1 MKEINFHDGG
11 MPIHLDDLK
20 LLQSFSKDIVL
31 LLIKSLVG
39 EEVEAFAMNR
49 PKVKRAPE
57 GGVIVLPGAMYV
69 KGDILSWNETRV
81 ADITEGMPIYACIR
95 EVTSDNRLFAD
106 GQEHPCRIE
115 KEVYF
120 SSSKDGVAEAY
131 DITTIAVFADLLQER
146 IKFGDWQ
153 NMVWREHFYNGY
165 SGTFSIRE
173 VNRRYRVQA
182 KLESNATVWTSKYE
196 WPGRNFYS
204 VFDSTPAPSK
214 WKTSFRQ
221 GVDVKSKLGSP
232 LGKLICTTSEVFVF
246 EPVDTNLTPRDC
258 PIVLDITL

>member
-1 MKEINFHDGG
+1 
-11 MPIHLDDLK
+11 
-20 LLQSFSKDIVL
+20 
-31 LLIKSLVG
+31 
-39 EEVEAFAMNR
+39 
-49 PKVKRAPE
+49 
-57 GGVIVLPGAMYV
+57 
-69 KGDILSWNETRV
+69 
-81 ADITEGMPIYACIR
+81 
-95 EVTSDNRLFAD
+95 
-106 GQEHPCRIE
+106 
-115 KEVYF
+115 
-120 SSSKDGVAEAY
+120 
-131 DITTIAVFADLLQER
+131 
-146 IKFGDWQ
+146 
-153 NMVWREHFYNGY
+153 MVWREHFYNGY

-204 VFDSTPAPSK
+204 IFDSMPAPSK

-221 GVDVKSKLGSP
+221 GVDVKGKLGSS